1 MQFHRISFILYLFLS
16 TFSLSAQCEYTLDS
30 YSHNN
35 CYGDNSGSIK
45 ITLTHP
51 GATASWVGPNG
62 FSSNSSD
69 INNLFAGK
77 YYLTIINTNQAC
89 ESIDSIFI
97 EETIKISAE
106 FNLTGRCTNEDS
118 VDVSTTIWGGTPP
131 YVSNWE
137 NGLSGPDAIN
147 LPFDPSNPH
156 ILTVTDINLC
166 SDTIHLWVKEKEEA
180 KTFMSSVGVICKDD
194 YSGEAR
200 VFIEQGIP
208 PFTYTWTSY
217 NNELFSL
224 QSYDNVAEPF
234 SVINGLFPGNYCV
247 QITDDMGCILLDT
260 IEVKSN
266 PQICIKAYAAFSPND
281 DDINEFW
288 EIKNIN
294 LYPEAIVSVYNRNG
308 HEVFR
313 RRNYNNAISESF
325 GGKDQNGQP
334 LSSGTY
340 YYIIDLQNG
349 DNVFKGTVTI
359 MR

>member
-1 MQFHRISFILYLFLS
+1 MTKPI
-16 TFSLSAQCEYTLDS
+16 
-30 YSHNN
+30 
-35 CYGDNSGSIK
+35 
-45 ITLTHP
+45 
-51 GATASWVGPNG
+51 
-62 FSSNSSD
+62 
-69 INNLFAGK
+69 
-77 YYLTIINTNQAC
+77 
-89 ESIDSIFI
+89 
-97 EETIKISAE
+97 
-106 FNLTGRCTNEDS
+106 
-118 VDVSTTIWGGTPP
+118 
-131 YVSNWE
+131 
-137 NGLSGPDAIN
+137 
-147 LPFDPSNPH
+147 
-156 ILTVTDINLC
+156 
-166 SDTIHLWVKEKEEA
+166 
-180 KTFMSSVGVICKDD
+180 
-194 YSGEAR
+194 
-200 VFIEQGIP
+200 
-208 PFTYTWTSY
+208 
-217 NNELFSL
+217 
-224 QSYDNVAEPF
+224 NVAEPF
-234 SVINGLFPGNYCV
+234 SVISGLFPGNYCV